1 MNAVAWQ
8 VVIAG
13 LGVIV
18 SVCVSAF
25 ISGTRWGAMSAKMTQ
40 LEKDIAEIK
49 GMFVLRLRD

>member
-8 VVIAG
+8 VVIAA

-18 SVCVSAF
+18 SVSVSAF
-25 ISGTRWGAMSAKMTQ
+25 ISGMRWGAMSSKMTQ